1 MVVEW
6 EDALIRGLF
15 RAHGCIMH
23 FINKPPFD
31 AHFDARSCLMTPKVT
46 SRCNRAFSSNLMFPV
61 VTPSCMKLH
70 KAKKRIPKPCV
81 GCSNHLGSAKYENLG
96 HVSGFS
102 YFRVCEM
109 TRTSDEMGFG
119 EGHLPHQSCI
129 VNKPFVK
136 IQAMQ
141 RTTASGVTGSQDPP
155 RGGSAPYGTCA
166 ASWSAV

>member
-81 GCSNHLGSAKYENLG
+81 GCSNHLGSAKCKNLG
-96 HVSGFS
+96 FS
-102 YFRVCEM
+102 SRFLHFLKSRSKFGRFFIIYVCIH
-109 TRTSDEMGFG
+109 SLKVHNQDEPDYDG
-119 EGHLPHQSCI
+119 I
-129 VNKPFVK
+129 
-136 IQAMQ
+136 
-141 RTTASGVTGSQDPP
+141 
-155 RGGSAPYGTCA
+155 
-166 ASWSAV
+166 